1 MVPPFKLSTVGS
13 RAFNVAGPRIW
24 NLQPEEITSVQSL
37 STFRQH
43 LKTFLFGKSYP
54 DVILWSWNVV
64 VCWLFWLLFSICCFC
79 VFSSSHST

>member
-1 MVPPFKLSTVGS
+1 MELRLDTWDRWHSSPTYLAGGHCALPVPVVWCHLSTVGS

-24 NLQPEEITSVQSL
+24 NLLPEEITSVQSL

-54 DVILWSWNVV
+54 DVIL
-64 VCWLFWLLFSICCFC
+64 
-79 VFSSSHST
+79 